1 MGESA
6 PIVVPFQ
13 RPSFP
18 DLGEVERYFHLA
30 RQAHWYSNDGP
41 CLRLLAERL
50 EARTGSHCLPV
61 ASGMAAL
68 MVAIAAVG
76 ARRTGREALVPA
88 FTFPAGPQALVWNG
102 YEPVFLDID
111 PGHLHLSPTALEQAL
126 AERGSRVGIVLA
138 TSSFGTPPPPPVRR
152 AWERAAAAAGVP
164 LVVDSAAGFGAVA
177 ADGLPLGSQG
187 DVEIV
192 SFHATKPF
200 AIGEGGAIFSR
211 DRGIIDTAHRLANFS
226 YDEDHQLSARHGLNV
241 KLDELHAAVALAV
254 LDGFDEGVLGPRRRA
269 AGELLRGLGEAVAFQ
284 EGHELGTYQ
293 FVSVLCPDDRARQR
307 VLERADGRVE
317 LRSYYQP
324 LHETPAFAGASRHGA
339 LDATRDAGSRIL
351 SLPMHNSLSAAER
364 DVIVDVVALG

>member
-1 MGESA
+1 MSEQH
-6 PIVVPFQ
+6 PMMVPFQ
-13 RPSFP
+13 CPSFP
-18 DLGEVERYFHLA
+18 DFGEVERYFQLA
-30 RQAHWYSNDGP
+30 RDAHWYSNDGP

-50 EARTGSHCLPV
+50 EERTGCFCLPV

-76 ARRTGREALVPA
+76 GRGNGREALVPS
-88 FTFPAGPQALVWNG
+88 FTFPAAPQALVWNG

-111 PGHLHLSPTALEQAL
+111 PGHLHLSPAALEQAL
-126 AERGSRVGIVLA
+126 AERGSRVGLVLA
-138 TSSFGTPPPPPVRR
+138 ASSFGTPPPAPVRR

-177 ADGLPLGSQG
+177 ADGLPIGAQG

-200 AIGEGGAIFSR
+200 AIGEGGAIFSSNR
-211 DRGIIDTAHRLANFS
+211 EIIDTAHRLANFG
-226 YDEDHQLSARHGLNV
+226 YDVDHRLSARHGLNA

-254 LDGFDEGVLGPRRRA
+254 LDGFDESVLGPRRRA
-269 AGELLRGLGEAVAFQ
+269 AGELLSGLGEAVVPQ

-293 FVSVLCPDDRARQR
+293 FVPVLCPDDHARQR
-307 VLERADGRVE
+307 VLQRAERRVQ

-324 LHETPAFAGASRHGA
+324 LHETPAFAGASRQGA
-339 LDATRDAGSRIL
+339 LDATRDASSRIL
-351 SLPMHNSLSAAER
+351 SLPMHNALSTTER